1 MFSEV
6 SYFFLLLVALVFM
19 GLSGLYVRKGAYLE
33 RFVFGDKWVSRDAN
47 PFRFKVSV
55 TVFSFISAL
64 SIFVAF
70 AKYWTSS

>member
-6 SYFFLLLVALVFM
+6 SYFFLFLVALVFT
-19 GLSGLYVRKGAYLE
+19 GLSGLYVCKGAYLE
-33 RFVFGDKWVSRDAN
+33 RFIFGDKWVSRDTN

-55 TVFSFISAL
+55 TVFGVISAL

-70 AKYWTSS
+70 AKYWTTS